1 MHPLAERAW
10 RLVPKRLQDAVA
22 AGIDR
27 MQGAQ
32 VPAPP
37 RPDLSRPY
45 RLLIGPVNY
54 AGQGYRWARAAETSG
69 TVSAHNYVHTGNN
82 PFGYAADHL
91 VTWRTSEHSRAW
103 QNAMLDVIRTDYTHV
118 LIEACFPI
126 LGGMFRGDVRRQ
138 VALLQDA
145 GVKVGVVGH
154 GNDVRL
160 PSTHLHGTPYSH
172 FGAGAEDWAPVTQI
186 EKNVA
191 ENLTLIADL
200 DVPVLV
206 STAGLRADLP
216 QAHLLGVVIEPERWA
231 NNEPTLMR
239 KRLRVVHA
247 PTQPHVKGTH
257 LIEPIVRRLHDE
269 GVIDYVE
276 LKGIAHEDMS
286 KVFREADVILDQFR
300 VGDYGVG
307 ACEAMASGR
316 IVLTH
321 VTEQV
326 RAEVEKHAGMPLPI
340 PRVTIDTLEE
350 VLRDIS
356 SRRDHYRVVAATG
369 PEYVRMLHDG
379 SFSRDVL
386 LHEFLER

>member
-10 RLVPKRLQDAVA
+10 HLVPKRLQDAVA
-22 AGIDR
+22 SGVDR
-27 MQGAQ
+27 VQGNEIP
-32 VPAPP
+32 VPPA
-37 RPDLSRPY
+37 PDLSKPY

-69 TVSAHNYVHTGNN
+69 IVSARNYVHTGNN
-82 PFGYAADHL
+82 PFGYDADHL
-91 VTWRTSEHSRAW
+91 VSWRTSEHSRAW
-103 QNAMLDVIRTDYTHV
+103 QNAMLDIIRTDYTHV

-138 VALLQDA
+138 VSLLQGA

-154 GNDVRL
+154 GNEVRL
-160 PSTHLHGTPYSH
+160 PSTHLHSTPYSH
-172 FGAGAEDWAPVTQI
+172 FGTGAADWAPVDQI
-186 EKNVA
+186 ERNVA
-191 ENLTLIADL
+191 ENLSLIADL

-206 STAGLRADLP
+206 STAGLLADLP

-231 NNEPTLMR
+231 NDEPTLVR
-239 KRLRVVHA
+239 ERLRVVHA
-247 PTQPHVKGTH
+247 PTQTHVKGTH
-257 LIEPIVRRLHDE
+257 LIEPIVHRLHEE

-276 LKGIAHEDMS
+276 LKGIAHEDMP
-286 KVFREADVILDQFR
+286 KVFGEADVILDQFR

-326 RAEVEKHAGMPLPI
+326 RTEVEQRAGMPLPI
-340 PRVTIDTLEE
+340 PPVTIDTLEE
-350 VLRDIS
+350 TLRDIS
-356 SRRDHYRVVAATG
+356 ARREHYRAIAAAG
-369 PEYVRMLHDG
+369 PEYVRSLHDG

>member
-1 MHPLAERAW
+1 MHPLAERVW
-10 RLVPKRLQDAVA
+10 HLVPKRLQDAVA
-22 AGIDR
+22 SGIDR
-27 MQGAQ
+27 IHGNE
-32 VPAPP
+32 VPTPP
-37 RPDLSRPY
+37 EPDHSRPY

-69 TVSAHNYVHTGNN
+69 IVSARNYVHTGNN

-91 VTWRTSEHSRAW
+91 VTWRTSEHSRVW
-103 QNAMLDVIRTDYTHV
+103 QRALLDTIRNQYTHV

-126 LGGMFRGDVRRQ
+126 LGGMFRGDVKRQ
-138 VALLQDA
+138 VSLLQDA

-160 PSTHLHGTPYSH
+160 PSTHLDSTPYSH
-172 FGAGAEDWAPVTQI
+172 FGAGAADWAPVDQV

-191 ENLTLIADL
+191 ANLTLIADL
-200 DVPVLV
+200 DVPVFV
-206 STAGLRADLP
+206 STAGLLADLP

-231 NNEPTLMR
+231 NDEPTLVR
-239 KRLRVVHA
+239 ERLRVVHA
-247 PTQPHVKGTH
+247 PTQTHVKGTH
-257 LIEPIVRRLHDE
+257 LIEPVVRRLHEE
-269 GVIDYVE
+269 GVIEYVE
-276 LKGIAHEDMS
+276 LKGIAHEDMP

-307 ACEAMASGR
+307 ACEALASGR

-321 VTEQV
+321 VTGQV
-326 RAEVEKHAGMPLPI
+326 RDEVENRAGMPLPI
-340 PRVTIDTLEE
+340 PPVTIDDLEK

-356 SRRDHYRVVAATG
+356 ARREHYRAIAVTG
-369 PEYVRMLHDG
+369 PEYVRRLHDG

-386 LHEFLER
+386 LNEFMEV